1 MAPVRVAAVG
11 DIPPG
16 SMAAFAIADT
26 DVLVANVDGVL
37 YAINN
42 ICSHAYAELSDGEL
56 DTDDCSVTCPVHGSA
71 FDLRTGRPNIMP
83 AFMPVPTY
91 RVSVQGDDVL
101 VDIEEA

>member
-16 SMAAFAIADT
+16 GMAAFDIDGIEVLIA
-26 DVLVANVDGVL
+26 NCDGEL

-42 ICSHAYAELSDGEL
+42 ICSHAYAELSEGDL
-56 DTDDCSVTCPVHGSA
+56 DADDCSVTCPVHGSA
-71 FDLRTGRPNIMP
+71 FDLRTGRPNVLP
-83 AFMPVPTY
+83 AFAPVATY

-101 VDIEEA
+101 VDVA